1 MKKYK
6 DQQLLWESYRAAV
19 NEDAVNAD
27 ALTDLR
33 EKLQEDLITYFAGDG
48 GDDGL
53 NIDEVLAL
61 IDDRFPASTSSARI
75 PDSPWLD
82 TDD

>member
-1 MKKYK
+1 MKKDK

-61 IDDRFPASTSSARI
+61 IDDRLIDFEKSIRNG
-75 PDSPWLD
+75 DYD
-82 TDD
+82 